1 MIETDRVS
9 YAVLAEASM
18 VAGMLSL
25 SAGTGSVSLATML
38 SPSTGAGA
46 ALLAAGL
53 FVVLLAEN
61 CRVPFDDPNTHL
73 ELTMIHE
80 VMVLDHSGPPLAVLL
95 HGAAL
100 KLLIFSVLLA
110 EAVLPIGELAPLLAA
125 ATVAVAVLR
134 GRGGDR
140 AGRVAHGPARVP
152 PRAAA
157 ADDGV
162 PVLPVRAAHRLAGRR
177 RVSGTL
183 NLLVGLAMGLNLVAL
198 ASSRLPSIIRAAA
211 LQGMVLGVLP
221 LLLHHQAGW
230 PVWFVAAGTIAIKG
244 FVIPG
249 LLRRALRAARIDR
262 EVEPL
267 LGFVPSLLLGAAA
280 TIAAVALT
288 GAMPL
293 RPEHARSLLVPKSF
307 ATVFCGFLLLI
318 NRAKAISQVCGYL
331 VLKNGI
337 YLLGLLLIG
346 STPFVVEAG
355 ILLDLTVAVF
365 VIGIIVDRIQ
375 REFDTL
381 GSRQLTALRE

>member
-1 MIETDRVS
+1 M
-9 YAVLAEASM
+9 
-18 VAGMLSL
+18 
-25 SAGTGSVSLATML
+25 
-38 SPSTGAGA
+38 
-46 ALLAAGL
+46 
-53 FVVLLAEN
+53 N
-61 CRVPFDDPNTHL
+61 
-73 ELTMIHE
+73 
-80 VMVLDHSGPPLAVLL
+80 
-95 HGAAL
+95 
-100 KLLIFSVLLA
+100 
-110 EAVLPIGELAPLLAA
+110 
-125 ATVAVAVLR
+125 
-134 GRGGDR
+134 
-140 AGRVAHGPARVP
+140 
-152 PRAAA
+152 
-157 ADDGV
+157 
-162 PVLPVRAAHRLAGRR
+162 
-177 RVSGTL
+177 GTL

-230 PVWFVAAGTIAIKG
+230 LVWLVAAGTIVIKG

-293 RPEHARSLLVPKSF
+293 RPEHARSLLVPGSF
-307 ATVFCGFLLLI
+307 ATVVCGFLLLLG
-318 NRAKAISQVCGYL
+318 RAKAISQVCGYL
-331 VLKNGI
+331 VLENGI
-337 YLLGLLLIG
+337 YLFGLLLIG
-346 STPFVVEAG
+346 STPLVVEAG

-381 GSRQLTALRE
+381 GTRQLTALRE

>member
-1 MIETDRVS
+1 M
-9 YAVLAEASM
+9 
-18 VAGMLSL
+18 
-25 SAGTGSVSLATML
+25 
-38 SPSTGAGA
+38 
-46 ALLAAGL
+46 
-53 FVVLLAEN
+53 N
-61 CRVPFDDPNTHL
+61 
-73 ELTMIHE
+73 
-80 VMVLDHSGPPLAVLL
+80 
-95 HGAAL
+95 
-100 KLLIFSVLLA
+100 
-110 EAVLPIGELAPLLAA
+110 
-125 ATVAVAVLR
+125 
-134 GRGGDR
+134 
-140 AGRVAHGPARVP
+140 
-152 PRAAA
+152 
-157 ADDGV
+157 
-162 PVLPVRAAHRLAGRR
+162 
-177 RVSGTL
+177 GTL

-230 PVWFVAAGTIAIKG
+230 LVWLVAAGTIVIKG

-293 RPEHARSLLVPKSF
+293 RPEHTRSLLVPGSF
-307 ATVFCGFLLLI
+307 ATVVCGFLLLLG
-318 NRAKAISQVCGYL
+318 RAKAISQVCGYL
-331 VLKNGI
+331 VLENGI
-337 YLLGLLLIG
+337 YLFGLLLIG
-346 STPFVVEAG
+346 STPLVVEAG

-381 GSRQLTALRE
+381 GTRQLTALRE